1 MFLSM
6 ERKMLQFVA
15 LLVYCAYRY
24 PKGYFESTENTME
37 TSKLIVIAIG
47 GNSLIEDSKHV
58 TVSAQYEAARKTAN
72 HIVKLVEAGHRVVIA
87 HGNGPQVGF
96 ILLRAEYAKSILHA
110 VPLDSCVADTQGA
123 IGYQLQMALHNEF
136 VKVGLM
142 PQIATVVTQV
152 VVDPNDVS
160 FKKPTKPIGS
170 FMSKEDADNHRL
182 NDGWDIVED
191 AGRGY
196 RRVVAS
202 PKPVSIVELDTVK
215 TLVDNNVIV
224 IAAGGGGIPVVRH
237 ADGSFEGKEAVI
249 DKDLAAALMAKELK
263 ADMFVISTAVEKVCL
278 NYGKPE
284 QRELDTIDLA
294 ECQQYV
300 DEGHFAPGSMLPKIQ
315 AMMDFVK
322 TTGIVGLITNPE
334 NIYGALYEGK
344 GTKIVH

>member
-1 MFLSM
+1 
-6 ERKMLQFVA
+6 
-15 LLVYCAYRY
+15 
-24 PKGYFESTENTME
+24 ME

-136 VKVGLM
+136 VKAGLM
-142 PQIATVVTQV
+142 PQVATVVTQV
-152 VVDPNDVS
+152 VVDPNDAS

-182 NDGWDIVED
+182 NDGWDVVED

-284 QRELDTIDLA
+284 QRELDTIDLT

-322 TTGIVGLITNPE
+322 TTGNVGLITNPE

-344 GTKIVH
+344 GTKIVR